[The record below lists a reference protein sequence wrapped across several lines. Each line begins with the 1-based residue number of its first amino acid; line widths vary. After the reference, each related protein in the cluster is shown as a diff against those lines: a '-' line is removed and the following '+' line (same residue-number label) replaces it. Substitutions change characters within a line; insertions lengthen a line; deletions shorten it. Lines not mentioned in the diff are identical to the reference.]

1 MKRFIYMLLLLS
13 VQSLT
18 IWANPSSLYWTNCTT
33 SVIPTGT
40 GVFEVDNFYTL
51 FPRKGHAMSFPPDVG
66 FDAGIFTWNNLS
78 AEFGFDFFGGTA
90 NPLFFNGKIGMEE
103 NKLFTHA
110 PSFSIGIFDVGTS
123 TKTNFNIIN
132 LVFGKS
138 LPKSI
143 GGTMY
148 VSGYSGSKTLGKNHQ
163 GFMVGYERIL
173 STEKNSKGK
182 EYNKWIFDA
191 DYASGKNPI
200 GGGGF
205 ALTYYF
211 TPDIAVQ
218 FGSTW
223 FNNAKTNGFWKM
235 GLILYFNIPL
245 FEVEAKSGP
254 SAGGSAGMGMGSSSN
269 VKAGLGKDSDVSK
282 DKDKTKSGLGK
293 DSDFSK
299 DAVH

>member
-1 MKRFIYMLLLLS
+1 MILRRFIYMLLLLS
-13 VQSLT
+13 VQTLS
-18 IWANPSSLYWTNCTT
+18 IWAIPSSLYWTTCTT

-40 GVFEVDNFYTL
+40 GVFEVDNFFTL
-51 FPRKGHAMSFPPDVG
+51 FPRRGHAFAFPPDVG
-66 FDAGIFTWNNLS
+66 FNAGIFTWNNLS
-78 AEFGFDFFGGTA
+78 AEFGFDFFGGTK
-90 NPLFFNGKIGMEE
+90 NPLLFNGKIGIEE
-103 NKLFTHA
+103 NKLFSKA

-123 TKTNFNIIN
+123 SKTNFNIVN

-143 GGTMY
+143 GGTLF

-163 GFMVGYERIL
+163 GFMVGYERVL
-173 STEKNSKGK
+173 TKEKDSKGK

-191 DYASGKNPI
+191 DYASGKNLI

-211 TPDIAVQ
+211 TPNIGLQ

-223 FNNAKTNGFWKM
+223 FNSAKTNGFWKM
-235 GLILYFNIPL
+235 GLIFYVNVPL

-254 SAGGSAGMGMGSSSN
+254 SAGGSAGMGSNSSIKAGIGKDSD
-269 VKAGLGKDSDVSK
+269 VSKDKDSAKAGLGKDSDVSK
-282 DKDKTKSGLGK
+282 D
-293 DSDFSK
+293 
-299 DAVH
+299 AVH